1 VESHATTSPPSC
13 SANQTANDDFPD
25 AVGPM
30 TATSG
35 GVACSEFIE
44 SRNSSKEE
52 MTRAYEQKNE
62 HKQREKNAA

>member
-13 SANQTANDDFPD
+13 SASQTPSDDFPE

-35 GVACSEFIE
+35 GVACSKFIE
-44 SRNSSKEE
+44 SRSSSKEE
-52 MTRAYEQKNE
+52 MARSDEQKDE
-62 HKQREKNAA
+62 HK